1 MPQLHKK
8 VINIPN
14 ASLTSI
20 TFISDNKDLQ
30 KINGLRVKE
39 KSWQIANI
47 TRKSLVMKP
56 LLDAYA
62 RSWNLVVIFPM
73 KKLVQ

>member
-1 MPQLHKK
+1 MPQLNKK
-8 VINIPN
+8 VINVPN

-20 TFISDNKDLQ
+20 KFISDKKDLQ
-30 KINGLRVKE
+30 KINESRVNE
-39 KSWQIANI
+39 KSWQIANNMK
-47 TRKSLVMKP
+47 KSLVMKP

-62 RSWNLVVIFPM
+62 RSWNVVVIFLM

>member
-8 VINIPN
+8 VINVPN

-20 TFISDNKDLQ
+20 KFISDNKDSK

-39 KSWQIANI
+39 KSGQIANI

-56 LLDAYA
+56 LLDPYA
-62 RSWNLVVIFPM
+62 RSWNLVVIFTM